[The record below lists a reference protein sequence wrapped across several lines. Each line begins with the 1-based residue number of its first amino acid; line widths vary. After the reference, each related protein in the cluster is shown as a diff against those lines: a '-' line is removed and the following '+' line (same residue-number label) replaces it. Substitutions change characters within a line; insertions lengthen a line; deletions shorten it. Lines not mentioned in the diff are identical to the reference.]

1 MTQRMPLL
9 ETQDLTIQ
17 FGAVVAVDSI
27 SVKIH
32 EGEVVGL
39 IGTNGAGKTTFINMV
54 TGYLKPTRGS
64 ILLGGEAMAGTNPRK
79 MVARGVARSFQV
91 PQLFL
96 EMTVLEHITTSLAL
110 AGRREQG
117 LLRCLRTPERLAQAE
132 GILQTFGLS
141 AIAQRPVSLVPQ
153 GQRKLID
160 IAMALSLRPKLLFL
174 DEPTSGVSSAEKVPL
189 MEVVFEAI
197 RAHGVTVLF
206 VEHDMDIVARY
217 VTRLMAFRDGKL
229 IADGLPTEVMQ
240 DAQVSTAVLRQRKPA
255 GLSISAHR
263 EVA

>member
-1 MTQRMPLL
+1 M
-9 ETQDLTIQ
+9 
-17 FGAVVAVDSI
+17 
-27 SVKIH
+27 
-32 EGEVVGL
+32 
-39 IGTNGAGKTTFINMV
+39 
-54 TGYLKPTRGS
+54 
-64 ILLGGEAMAGTNPRK
+64 
-79 MVARGVARSFQV
+79 
-91 PQLFL
+91 
-96 EMTVLEHITTSLAL
+96 
-110 AGRREQG
+110 
-117 LLRCLRTPERLAQAE
+117 
-132 GILQTFGLS
+132 
-141 AIAQRPVSLVPQ
+141 PQ

-240 DAQVSTAVLRQRKPA
+240 DAQVSTAVLRQRMPA

-263 EVA
+263 EAA

>member
-1 MTQRMPLL
+1 MTQATALL
-9 ETQDLTIQ
+9 ETRDLTIQ

-27 SVKIH
+27 SVTIR

-64 ILLGGEAMAGTNPRK
+64 ILLDGQSVAGNNPRK

-91 PQLFL
+91 PQLFP
-96 EMTVLEHITTSLAL
+96 EMSVEQHIVLSLAL
-110 AGRREQG
+110 ADQHRQG
-117 LLRCLRTPERLAQAE
+117 LMQALRSADRLAAAAE
-132 GILQTFGLS
+132 ILQRFGLYE
-141 AIAQRPVSLVPQ
+141 IANRPVSLVPQ
-153 GQRKLID
+153 GYRKLID

-189 MEVVFEAI
+189 MDVVFEAI

-217 VTRLMAFRDGKL
+217 VTRLMAFRDGRL
-229 IADGLPTEVMQ
+229 IADGLPTDVMG
-240 DAQVSTAVLRQRKPA
+240 DAQVSTAVLRSKA
-255 GLSISAHR
+255 
-263 EVA
+263 VAA